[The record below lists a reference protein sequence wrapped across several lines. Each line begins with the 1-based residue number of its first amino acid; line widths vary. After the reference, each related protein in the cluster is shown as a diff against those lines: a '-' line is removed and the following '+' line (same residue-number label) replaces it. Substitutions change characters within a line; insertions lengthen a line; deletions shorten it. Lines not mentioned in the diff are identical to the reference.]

1 MIIKIK
7 KKGLLFDSRDKYEI
21 KVDNFIFKEDFM
33 LPEKENFN
41 VFFKGDNLSGI
52 IEMNKEEVEA
62 IVNAGS
68 QRKNILREIDFLKSG
83 VENISFVKKKKLKYK
98 KRPYQKL

>member
-7 KKGLLFDSRDKYEI
+7 KRGLFFDSKDKYEI
-21 KVDNFIFKEDFM
+21 NVDNFIFKEDFM
-33 LPEKENFN
+33 HPEKENFN
-41 VFFKGDNLSGI
+41 VFFKGEHLSGI

-83 VENISFVKKKKLKYK
+83 VEDVSFERKKKGKYK
-98 KRPYQKL
+98 KIPNQKF